1 MKDHMEIM
9 KEINDERKQLFETSK
24 IMNDKLDE
32 LIQKTLDLLSQLDS
46 QK

>member
-1 MKDHMEIM
+1 MKDHMETM
-9 KEINDERKQLFETSK
+9 KKINDERKQLFENSK

-32 LIQKTLDLLSQLDS
+32 LLEKTLDLLRQLDS

>member
-1 MKDHMEIM
+1 METMK
-9 KEINDERKQLFETSK
+9 KINDERKQLFENSK

-32 LIQKTLDLLSQLDS
+32 LLEKTLDLLRQLDS